1 MNSKL
6 SPFFGVF
13 LGIAALAPYSNA
25 ATDNVIEEIVVT
37 ATKRGES
44 NVQDTPLAIEA
55 FSEEEL
61 SLRGVREFSDWAYAI
76 PGLEFRDNG
85 PGDKQYIIRGVSSRA
100 ASPVGVYFN
109 EAVLTANNTTNE
121 GGGRNVEIKLYDIER
136 IEALKGPQGTLYG
149 ANSMAGT
156 VKIVSKEA
164 DFDEPSSYLM
174 SSLESTDGGAASYQV
189 NAMVNVPLIEDRFAV
204 RLVAWHEDIG
214 GYIDQVRY
222 DIENANSEK
231 TQGYRVQLRYLVN
244 EQLTL
249 KFMGLNQSTD
259 VDDVSRFSL
268 LSAVPVPAQ
277 PPQALPGGDL
287 SNLPGGEFLN
297 NDYVIQPWL
306 DDVDLYSFSADWDW
320 DSYKLTAVAS
330 LLKRESLYTFDG
342 AATIF
347 SVFNQGVV
355 SLAAFP
361 QKKQLWS
368 NELRLASV
376 HSGPFNFVLGAYY
389 QQEDSDFDV
398 EIAVPSSS
406 GRRSKFDPNTEG
418 LFGPGAGVPGNAIF
432 GRTVSGELDQLAI
445 FGELNIDL
453 SEELTLL
460 LGGRYFQSTQ
470 LNLEQSI
477 KGIGTIGAG
486 EVQRSEINSH
496 QFTGKLALSYHYNDD
511 ALVYLTYSEGFRVG
525 GINQVTPFAPIP
537 KDYKP
542 DSLFNYELGWKTAWL
557 DRRLLFNGALY
568 ISDWQDIQ
576 VVQSDN
582 VTGIFNFV
590 TNGGEARLK
599 GLELQLTAMIASNL
613 SVALSGAYTDAR
625 ITKDQ
630 PQITLG
636 SAPLIGT
643 PLQVGDKVPAVPRLS
658 AAFSVNYE
666 WLQVLGS
673 DLDVALSADI
683 AYVGESTTEG
693 NSRNPY
699 NYNIGGYSL
708 MNIRS
713 AISGDDHWEAKLF
726 VNNVLN
732 DLAVVDIIADSQN
745 PIDYTVVRPRTLG
758 LEMKYNF

>member
-6 SPFFGVF
+6 PLLISVSLGAGVSSPSPSAT
-13 LGIAALAPYSNA
+13 IDNA
-25 ATDNVIEEIVVT
+25 IEEIVVT

-55 FSEEEL
+55 LSEEDL
-61 SLRGVREFSDWAYAI
+61 DFKGVREFSDWAYAI

-136 IEALKGPQGTLYG
+136 IEILKGPQGTLYG

-156 VKIVSKEA
+156 VKMVSKEA
-164 DFDEPSSYLM
+164 DFAEPSSYLM
-174 SSLESTDGGAASYQV
+174 SSFESTHGGAASYQV
-189 NAMVNVPLIEDRFAV
+189 NAMVNVPLIEDRLAV

-222 DIENANSEK
+222 DIEDANSEK
-231 TQGYRVQLRYLVN
+231 TRGYRFQLRYLVN

-268 LSAVPVPAQ
+268 LPAVSVPAQ

-287 SNLPGGEFLN
+287 NNLPGGEFLN

-306 DDVDLYSFSADWDW
+306 DDVDLYSISADWDW
-320 DSYKLTAVAS
+320 NSYKLTAVSS

-376 HSGPFNFVLGAYY
+376 YSGPFNFLLGAYY

-406 GRRSKFDPNTEG
+406 GRRLEFDSNTEG

-432 GRTVSGELDQLAI
+432 GRNVSGELDQQAV

-453 SEELTLL
+453 SEKLTLL
-460 LGGRYFQSTQ
+460 LGGRYFHSTQ
-470 LNLEQSI
+470 INLEQSI

-486 EVQRSEINSH
+486 EIQRSEINS
-496 QFTGKLALSYHYNDD
+496 QKFTSKLALSYHYSDD

-542 DSLFNYELGWKTAWL
+542 DSLFNYELGWKTSWL
-557 DRRLLFNGALY
+557 DRRLLLNGALY

-636 SAPLIGT
+636 GAPLIGT
-643 PLQVGDKVPAVPRLS
+643 PLQIGDRVPAVPRLS
-658 AAFSVNYE
+658 AAFSVSYE
-666 WLQVLGS
+666 WPQVLGS
-673 DLDVALSADI
+673 ILDVALSADI
-683 AYVGESTTEG
+683 TYVGKSTTEG

-699 NYNIGGYSL
+699 NHNIGGYSL

-745 PIDYTVVRPRTLG
+745 PVDYTVVRPRTLG